1 MRLATPLLLT
11 LASACGSAAA
21 PGSATDTSDAPPA
34 LAATTPTSG
43 DTGAPLVGTLRMRDR
58 SIPLTVETL
67 EARGN
72 ESLRD
77 MTAQQGVMADIDPH
91 VGEEPQLRE
100 ISADLDLL

>member
-11 LASACGSAAA
+11 LASACGSAAVE
-21 PGSATDTSDAPPA
+21 GSATDTSDAPPA
-34 LAATTPTSG
+34 FATSTPTSG
-43 DTGAPLVGTLRMRDR
+43 DTTAPLVGTLRMRDR
-58 SIPLTVETL
+58 SIPLTVQAL

-77 MTAQQGVMADIDPH
+77 MTAQQGVMADIDER
-91 VGEEPQLRE
+91 VGREPQLRD